1 VRGAGRTRRR
11 EGGVMTTALFN
22 AWERAKARITQ
33 PKRDPT
39 PLEIFDWAVVRQSDT
54 GPTMTN
60 CANAFGI
67 TVEQVRK
74 IVTQWNDPRGSL
86 RCTHDGNAW
95 RVDATYNATG

>member
-1 VRGAGRTRRR
+1 
-11 EGGVMTTALFN
+11 VMTTALFN